1 MENSFYRQEL
11 ETDIKSAA
19 KEKKIRAAA
28 RKNSREELP
37 EKQEILDVLNWM
49 RGECARIEKN
59 IGKLYAKQQNVKD
72 RMKDLVSVPQIHR
85 ILHDEL
91 EVCELNLSA
100 RVCRILRRERL
111 EKASQLC
118 SMTEEEL
125 AGIADLEERD
135 LQEIG
140 EKLEEFGLTLK
151 NSGSRKKSVKKEAV
165 FYNGLAEELE
175 RQMEELFG
183 ISGSDLEE

>member
-28 RKNSREELP
+28 RRNSREELP

-49 RGECARIEKN
+49 RGECSRIEKN
-59 IGKLYAKQQNVKD
+59 IRKLYAKQQLVKD
-72 RMKDLVSVPQIHR
+72 RMKDLLAIPQIHR
-85 ILHDEL
+85 ILLDEL

-111 EKASQLC
+111 EKAGQLC
-118 SMTEEEL
+118 GMTEEEL

-140 EKLEEFGLTLK
+140 DKLEEFGLTLK
-151 NSGSRKKSVKKEAV
+151 NSGSRKKPVKKEEV

-183 ISGSDLEE
+183 ISGSDPEE